1 MVVSE
6 IDVNLEG
13 IEEAVAKL
21 EQLNQKANEIRVSV
35 SRITGEIKELNKQDI
50 SPSSG
55 KEFELQLAT
64 RGALNRE
71 RESYRSELS
80 KITGRESR
88 IRAQLREAYKI
99 AEHYGIDELTSAIP
113 YEKIQKRTGG
123 NRRSPIDVGNELTKT
138 ILNKHD
144 IKSEEIKKEDVTETT
159 SITDSIINT
168 ENNITTSADQQKPKS
183 KGRKKRAAKSSGG
196 GEEISDDPDE
206 PKPEKKKRS
215 LTDRITNRGR
225 DPKSKEHAS
234 GSAPDAK
241 EDKGLIYRLFG
252 LFPKKQDTELQGD
265 FNKSLEDTAKDQENV
280 GRKTRDS
287 TKKQRENNRS
297 LKWTLGLLVML
308 HNVFRKFTSG
318 TKVISQVLSMFSSGL
333 GFLLDMIILP
343 LLPLLIEMVMTIY
356 GIGKAVKSFND
367 DLTDIHP
374 VLGYLA
380 SIIELIMFAG
390 FGLWLL
396 NTARKIALLAMGA
409 EAATGLLGTSGLLG
423 AIGALTALELLTIG
437 IIVALTIGGIYYLG
451 KYWSDISQCLK
462 DLVKDP
468 LELTFGINWED
479 TMRSIFNIPGD
490 IVKAFQPDPYAAVR
504 NAPGYDYEERD
515 DSYIWRDLQ
524 ADFIGW
530 IAGLMSGDTERGK
543 WAAGFLKRE
552 VDVAPVFFENYT
564 GGDFAY
570 NDDFINRTKGLDTSA
585 PDLTPLIS
593 GDTITNNN
601 TTTSSTNTT
610 VNNYTFTGDNYFED
624 ESDLKNFFENIL
636 SRQQ

>member
-138 ILNKHD
+138 ILNKQD
-144 IKSEEIKKEDVTETT
+144 I
-159 SITDSIINT
+159 N
-168 ENNITTSADQQKPKS
+168 
-183 KGRKKRAAKSSGG
+183 
-196 GEEISDDPDE
+196 DPDE

-287 TKKQRENNRS
+287 TKKQRENNRG